1 MKHIILITAVIFFN
15 SFLVAQLNP
24 GSGYEINFNKDFI
37 KHQINVLQNNL
48 NSESG
53 KKLTAIVK
61 QGAFLNQKELIPSL
75 NSNFHSIE
83 IQAIDVAES
92 KNTATVVCRNKIHL
106 EDNKEITFDD
116 TLKMNKQNNK
126 WIFVNTGKLLS
137 KSEDIQNNSLSK
149 STVTVTG
156 YNLVTPFV
164 DDRAF
169 VLDAQILSP
178 EIFEINANLT
188 MEYLNRRLYGWD
200 SETDVAIYR
209 YSSNLDN
216 TINGAI
222 FTLDSKWAR
231 ILYSRTGSSET
242 KAYGGTPGEIIF
254 GGPVSIDVNE
264 FGQVFVLDN
273 DQKKYISFNIHI
285 LIIN

>member
-1 MKHIILITAVIFFN
+1 MT
-15 SFLVAQLNP
+15 
-24 GSGYEINFNKDFI
+24 
-37 KHQINVLQNNL
+37 
-48 NSESG
+48 
-53 KKLTAIVK
+53 
-61 QGAFLNQKELIPSL
+61 
-75 NSNFHSIE
+75 
-83 IQAIDVAES
+83 
-92 KNTATVVCRNKIHL
+92 
-106 EDNKEITFDD
+106 
-116 TLKMNKQNNK
+116 TLWK
-126 WIFVNTGKLLS
+126 WINKTTNGFFVNTGKLLS

-178 EIFEINANLT
+178 EIIEINANLT
-188 MEYLNRRLYGWD
+188 MDYLSRQLYGWD